1 MPVNF
6 YLDKRTDKIGDAPIR
21 VSIMINGVRLL
32 TSVGY
37 SINPSKWDGLKQK
50 VKQGA
55 INGKGIT
62 YNVINSH
69 LNDITQQ
76 CTRFE
81 NKWLHEKIEVTI
93 DSIKENVS
101 VRKNP
106 IETHKSAE
114 KTFFDV
120 FDEFVRDAGAQND
133 WTQGTYEKFA
143 SVRSHLECFSPIVS
157 FVTFDEKGLSDY
169 IAYLRQE
176 KHLRNSTIGKQLGF
190 LKWFL
195 RWATNK
201 GYNTNTAFLS
211 FRPKLKTA
219 ENRVVFLTWEELM
232 TVYNFPIPESKKY
245 LDRVRDVFCFC
256 CFTSLRYSD
265 VSNLKRSYIRDG
277 SIYITTVKTSDSLV
291 IELNKYSQAILNKY
305 DGVPFADNRA
315 LPIISNQK
323 MNDYIKEVGHLCGI
337 DQPQAVTYYTGNQR
351 IDEVYPK
358 YELMG
363 THTGRRTFICNAIMM
378 GIPPQVV
385 MKWTGHSDYKA
396 MKPYIDIADATK
408 AEAMKLFDEK

>member
-106 IETHKSAE
+106 IETQSS
-114 KTFFDV
+114 FGDL
-120 FDEFVRDAGAQND
+120 QN
-133 WTQGTYEKFA
+133 
-143 SVRSHLECFSPIVS
+143 
-157 FVTFDEKGLSDY
+157 
-169 IAYLRQE
+169 
-176 KHLRNSTIGKQLGF
+176 N
-190 LKWFL
+190 
-195 RWATNK
+195 
-201 GYNTNTAFLS
+201 
-211 FRPKLKTA
+211 
-219 ENRVVFLTWEELM
+219 
-232 TVYNFPIPESKKY
+232 
-245 LDRVRDVFCFC
+245 
-256 CFTSLRYSD
+256 
-265 VSNLKRSYIRDG
+265 
-277 SIYITTVKTSDSLV
+277 
-291 IELNKYSQAILNKY
+291 
-305 DGVPFADNRA
+305 
-315 LPIISNQK
+315 
-323 MNDYIKEVGHLCGI
+323 
-337 DQPQAVTYYTGNQR
+337 AVT
-351 IDEVYPK
+351 
-358 YELMG
+358 
-363 THTGRRTFICNAIMM
+363 
-378 GIPPQVV
+378 
-385 MKWTGHSDYKA
+385 
-396 MKPYIDIADATK
+396 
-408 AEAMKLFDEK
+408 